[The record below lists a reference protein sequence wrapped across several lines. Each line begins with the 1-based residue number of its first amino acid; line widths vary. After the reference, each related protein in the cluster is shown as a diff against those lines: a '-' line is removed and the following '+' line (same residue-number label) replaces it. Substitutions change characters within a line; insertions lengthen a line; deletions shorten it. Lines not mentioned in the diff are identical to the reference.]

1 MKNLLTTGLVVIFT
15 LLFALGALADDTT
28 EKGIDQIQQKYY
40 KNVVSNHE
48 VLVQAVSMLKLGID
62 NKNQSETD
70 FYSRLAKNI
79 ISEDIRLTSTKATLD
94 NSAETTNLLEAKK
107 QLLKNISD
115 EANNHLEL
123 RYRFMTRYIQVLND
137 EADSYRVK
145 VASK

>member
-62 NKNQSETD
+62 NRNQSETD

>member
-1 MKNLLTTGLVVIFT
+1 MKNLLTIGFVVVFT
-15 LLFALGALADDTT
+15 LLFTFSAFADDQSV
-28 EKGIDQIQQKYY
+28 KGTDEIQQKYL
-40 KNVVSNHE
+40 KNVVLNQE
-48 VLVQAVSMLKLGID
+48 MLVQAVGMFKQGID
-62 NKNQSETD
+62 TQNQSEIE

-79 ISEDIRLTSTKATLD
+79 ISEDIRLTATKATID
-94 NSAETTNLLEAKK
+94 NSAETATLLKSKK

-123 RYRFMTRYIQVLND
+123 RYRFMTRYITLLND